1 MISLPRPEIEGG
13 ILLNQAIYNRYSCR
27 NFSSRNLTLKQ
38 VSALLWAA
46 GGRARYRRTIPSA
59 GATYPLE
66 VALITGKDC
75 VENLEAGLYWYIWE
89 QHALILKIEKDLRK
103 EIAVVCLGQDFI
115 SSAPVLILISAQ
127 YERTTSHY
135 GHRGIRYAH
144 MEAGCVC
151 QNIHLEAIS
160 LGLGTVVVGAF
171 YDQEL
176 KAVTKIDYQPLV
188 VMPVGYPR

>member
-1 MISLPRPEIEGG
+1 MITLPKPEIGSG

-27 NFSSRNLTLKQ
+27 KFSSRNLTLKQ
-38 VSALLWAA
+38 VSLLLWAA
-46 GGRARYRRTIPSA
+46 GGRSRSQRTNPSA

-66 VALITGKDC
+66 IYLISGKDC
-75 VENLEAGLYWYIWE
+75 VENLAAGLYWYMWQ
-89 QHALILKIEKDLRK
+89 QHALELKIEKDLRK
-103 EIAVVCLGQDFI
+103 EIADACLRQNFI
-115 SSAPVLILISAQ
+115 SSAPVSILISAQ

-135 GHRGIRYAH
+135 GHRGIRYVH

-151 QNIHLEAIS
+151 QNIHLEAVS
-160 LGLGTVVVGAF
+160 LGLGTVMVGAF

-188 VMPVGYPR
+188 IMPVGHPR